1 MRNTYVLRDEVFSD
15 LLWNFGNHVGGRSEC
30 ISLDRPCYELPNLEK
45 KRVFAHFP
53 ATPICNGDL
62 QPLCRDGFI
71 LALLEASWRL
81 TSICYDPFHC
91 FECERPFPRMRCF
104 TDPR

>member
-1 MRNTYVLRDEVFSD
+1 MFSGMKSSQIC
-15 LLWNFGNHVGGRSEC
+15 FGTLGTMLEADPSAFPL
-30 ISLDRPCYELPNLEK
+30 IDRAMSSQIWKK